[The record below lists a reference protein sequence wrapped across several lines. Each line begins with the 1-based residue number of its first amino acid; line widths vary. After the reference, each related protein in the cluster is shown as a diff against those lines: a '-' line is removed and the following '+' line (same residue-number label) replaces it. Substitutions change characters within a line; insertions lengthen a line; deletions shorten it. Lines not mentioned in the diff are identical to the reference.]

1 VTGCAGFIGS
11 HLTERLLASGVRVIG
26 VDSFDDY
33 YDPRLKVANLE
44 TALQNPGFEL
54 ELVDLTD
61 ADAVAS
67 LASNVQ
73 VDAVV
78 HLAGIPGVRRS
89 IEEPARYVR
98 ANVLATQH
106 LLDRFSRAD
115 AVPLVF
121 AGSSSVYGDDTPAP
135 FAEAAPCVGPKSPY
149 AATKRA
155 GELLCRVAHETFAA
169 PITVVRL
176 FTVYGPRQRPD
187 LAIRRFANAM
197 LADEEI
203 VVYGDGSAAR
213 DYTHVSD
220 VVAGISHAM
229 REREGFG
236 VVNLGGSSPVTTMEM
251 VGSLGRIVGVTPRVR
266 HVPQPPGEMRQTF
279 ADVRLAGDRWAW
291 RPQVGFEDGL
301 ADFVLWL
308 RAQGAPKPAPARN
321 AARRLAVRIGQWLRT
336 RNVRAHGRPLRLG
349 GSTA

>member
-1 VTGCAGFIGS
+1 MPHIRTALVTGCAGFIGS
-11 HLTERLLASGVRVIG
+11 HLTERLLARGVVIG
-26 VDSFDDY
+26 VDWFDDY
-33 YDPRLKVANLE
+33 YDPRLKVAIFE
-44 TALQNPGFEL
+44 TALQNPGSSSSWW
-54 ELVDLTD
+54 TSPTPTRSRRWPRTSRSTPSCIWP
-61 ADAVAS
+61 AS
-67 LASNVQ
+67 PAC
-73 VDAVV
+73 A
-78 HLAGIPGVRRS
+78 ARS
-89 IEEPARYVR
+89 EEPARYVR

-176 FTVYGPRQRPD
+176 FTVYGSRQRPD
-187 LAIRRFANAM
+187 LTIRRFANAM

-203 VVYGDGSAAR
+203 VVYGDGSTAW

-229 REREGFG
+229 RE
-236 VVNLGGSSPVTTMEM
+236 
-251 VGSLGRIVGVTPRVR
+251 
-266 HVPQPPGEMRQTF
+266 
-279 ADVRLAGDRWAW
+279 
-291 RPQVGFEDGL
+291 
-301 ADFVLWL
+301 L
-308 RAQGAPKPAPARN
+308 RA
-321 AARRLAVRIGQWLRT
+321 
-336 RNVRAHGRPLRLG
+336 
-349 GSTA
+349 